1 VQVVVVVVARSD
13 PDGYTVLFAT
23 ASLAVNRSLYRS
35 LTYDPIADFA
45 AVSLVSR
52 FSLFMFVPPDPFLP
66 R

>member
-1 VQVVVVVVARSD
+1 VVARSD

-35 LTYDPIADFA
+35 LTYDPIVDFA